1 MTKETNVPQKRDVR
15 TPVPQKKQIYLPEF
29 IVEEVGFTNTD
40 LLPKTGGLVCWYHH
54 PDRDKAI
61 LASDALDSES
71 VELVDTC
78 SLAGISVEDIESGDV
93 ESSRVTI
100 STELPDGLKQ
110 RLRDAEEV
118 ILKSAY
124 LGESGDRTLFVS
136 VYSAEAY
143 DRGEPRDVSY
153 EPVGIDNST
162 STSEEQAVK
171 GSSESHVNVI

>member
-1 MTKETNVPQKRDVR
+1 MTTDPLVPQKRDVR
-15 TPVPQKKQIYLPEF
+15 TPVGQKKQIHLPEF
-29 IVEEVGFTNTD
+29 IVEEVGFTSNSPLT
-40 LLPKTGGLVCWYHH
+40 KTGGLVCWYYH

-78 SLAGISVEDIESGDV
+78 SLVGISAEDIESGDV

-100 STELPDGLKQ
+100 SAELPDGLKQ

-118 ILKSAY
+118 ILKPAY

-153 EPVGIDNST
+153 ESVGIDDST
-162 STSEEQAVK
+162 STSEEQVVK
-171 GSSESHVNVI
+171 GSSESHTNVI